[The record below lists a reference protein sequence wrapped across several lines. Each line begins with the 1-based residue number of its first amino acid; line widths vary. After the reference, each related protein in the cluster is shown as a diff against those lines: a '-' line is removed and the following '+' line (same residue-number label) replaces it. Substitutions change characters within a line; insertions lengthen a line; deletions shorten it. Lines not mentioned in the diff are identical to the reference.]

1 MKLKF
6 KYLYNFEQF
15 FFLLFLIILFFPKI
29 DLIEI
34 PPYWQGIRLEDI
46 SLAIYAI
53 ILLFNYD
60 EKIVNNKSVKK
71 FTIIFCYFILIFFSA
86 FIGKISELP
95 VDNIILIR
103 VIEYILVIILLC
115 NLKISKDNIVMLLKF
130 YVAFNIGMI
139 ILQKQSLIGSFTS
152 IGYLSPDH
160 PQNLRAI
167 GLTGGSWELGVIFS
181 LCYFILIKI
190 EKPSLIR
197 ISIYFLIALIINVFS
212 ENRMNAIGFILA
224 NLFLFKNYL
233 NTKTYI
239 LIFLSLLI
247 VGSFF
252 LLNYQDLNNTSL
264 DRLMGT
270 NYIDAFLLVRDY
282 FLFLEI
288 PNRDDLDTSLWSL
301 YYRISLWDSLLT
313 PYLENFFTVVF
324 GGGPYRIYFESTILR
339 VIFTTGLIGVVFV
352 IYHMRKLELY
362 LVVYFL
368 TVGITLDIFNSF
380 KIFSFT
386 MLYYI
391 LLYENYSYRRNR
403 H

>member
-6 KYLYNFEQF
+6 KYLYNFEYF

-46 SLAIYAI
+46 SLAIYALV
-53 ILLFNYD
+53 LLFNYE
-60 EKIVNNKSVKK
+60 EKIVNNQSVKK
-71 FTIIFCYFILIFFSA
+71 FQLIFCYFILMFFSA
-86 FIGKISELP
+86 FIGKISNLP

-103 VIEYILVIILLC
+103 VIEYALVIILLC
-115 NLKISKDNIVMLLKF
+115 NLKISKENIIMLLKF
-130 YVAFNIGMI
+130 YVAVNIGMI

-152 IGYLSPDH
+152 IGYLAPDH

-197 ISIYFLIALIINVFS
+197 ILIYFLVALTINIFS
-212 ENRMNAIGFILA
+212 ENRMNAIGFVLA

-233 NTKTYI
+233 NTRTYFF
-239 LIFLSLLI
+239 IFLNLFFILL
-247 VGSFF
+247 FF
-252 LLNYQDLNNTSL
+252 LLNYENFDNNSLN
-264 DRLMGT
+264 RLLGT
-270 NYIDAFLLVRDY
+270 NYIDAFILIRDY

-288 PNRDDLDTSLWSL
+288 PSRDDLDTSLWSL

-313 PYLENFFTVVF
+313 PYLENFFTIVF

-339 VIFTTGLIGVVFV
+339 VIFTTGLIGVVYAL
-352 IYHMRKLELY
+352 YHIRKLELY

-368 TVGITLDIFNSF
+368 IVGITLDIFNSF

-391 LLYENYSYRRNR
+391 LLYENHSYRRNR
-403 H
+403 Y